1 MIIFGSFAFDSR
13 TWCVFEESLSFSG
26 VCLWFSL
33 MMLYIFHVSVSLEQ
47 LVAPAG
53 DPVSGLIFFCFF
65 SWAGR
70 EAAAYW
76 QTHCCVFTVMR
87 RCTTFRC
94 NISQLQIAWSL
105 VTVAAAA
112 PHVASSLLVLFL
124 LLTALPFLLLL
135 PQLFLAAPPPPPHR
149 SSPSSTLLAGWRH
162 LSFISFF
169 SHCVSVASPPALSN
183 VTLHQDIFA
192 RLVFF
197 PVWLTA
203 CDSNV
208 RLVSALLRLYLVL
221 TVEQNVVFKR

>member
-33 MMLYIFHVSVSLEQ
+33 MMLYIFHDSVSLEQ
-47 LVAPAG
+47 LVAPDG

-65 SWAGR
+65 SWAGC

-105 VTVAAAA
+105 VTVAAG
-112 PHVASSLLVLFL
+112 PLPPSYSSSL
-124 LLTALPFLLLL
+124 
-135 PQLFLAAPPPPPHR
+135 PPPPPPALPR
-149 SSPSSTLLAGWRH
+149 CSSSSSSPLFALLCAAGRLAPPFIHLILLSLCFCGFLLLPFVTWRCTRTSLLALFFFLFDSLH
-162 LSFISFF
+162 VIQMSVSFLL
-169 SHCVSVASPPALSN
+169 CSVF
-183 VTLHQDIFA
+183 IWF
-192 RLVFF
+192 
-197 PVWLTA
+197 
-203 CDSNV
+203 
-208 RLVSALLRLYLVL
+208 
-221 TVEQNVVFKR
+221 